1 MKEVINSVGIDIGTS
16 TTQLIFSKL
25 TIENLATSYTVPR
38 ITIVDTEVVYR
49 SEIYFTPLTNDTSI
63 DADRVK
69 KIVQEEYRKAGMKP
83 SDLQT
88 GAVIITGE
96 TARKENANEVL
107 SALSDLAGEFVV
119 ATAGPDLESVLSA
132 RGAGADTM
140 SKDNRNTVA
149 NIDIGGGTSNI
160 AVFRKGELIGTSCLD
175 IGGRLVKVEDGR
187 ISYIYDKIADFARE
201 NGISVKIGDYAD
213 ESVLKKLASLMA
225 EQLAMAVGIK
235 PKDEFHKRLYTN
247 EGVPLSENI
256 KIDAITYSGGVADI
270 IYHPVTDDW
279 FRYGDIGPML
289 GMAINQTTSFDSVQ
303 RYDSIET
310 IRATVVGAGTHTTE
324 VSGSTIRYE
333 ENVLPLKN
341 LPVVKMRKEDEDN
354 LEEFSRRLSEKVE
367 IFTGRGADD
376 CVAVAISGEKHTS
389 FKAIQE
395 LAKAIVEGLEDY
407 NKLGTPV
414 VIVSESDIGKVLG
427 NALKVQMGMDR
438 KILSIDNIFV
448 KDGDY
453 IDIGEPV
460 AGGRVVPVVTKT
472 LIFNR

>member
-49 SEIYFTPLTNDTSI
+49 SEIYFTPLINDNSI
-63 DADRVK
+63 DAEAVK
-69 KIVQEEYRKAGMKP
+69 TIVQAEYQKAGMKP
-83 SDLQT
+83 ADLQT

-107 SALSDLAGEFVV
+107 SALSDMAGEFVV

-132 RGAGADTM
+132 RGAGTDAM
-140 SKDNRNTVA
+140 SKENRNTVA

-160 AVFRKGELIGTSCLD
+160 AVFNKGELVGTSCLD
-175 IGGRLVKVEDGR
+175 IGGRLVKIENGKV
-187 ISYIYDKIADFARE
+187 SYIYDKIADFARR
-201 NGISVKIGDYAD
+201 NGLSIKVGDVAD
-213 ESVLKKLASLMA
+213 ENVLKKLTGLMA
-225 EQLAMAVGIK
+225 EQLAMAVGVK
-235 PKDEFHKRLYTN
+235 PKDELHKSLYTN
-247 EGVPLSENI
+247 DGTPLKDDI
-256 KIDAITYSGGVADI
+256 KIDAITYSGGVADVV
-270 IYHPVTDDW
+270 YNPVSDNW
-279 FRYGDIGPML
+279 FRYRDIGPML
-289 GMAINQTTSFDSVQ
+289 GMSINQTTSFDSVK

-341 LPVVKMRKEDEDN
+341 LPVVKMKKEDESN
-354 LEEFSRRLSEKVE
+354 LEEFSKKLSKKIE

-376 CVAVAISGEKHTS
+376 CVAVAISGENHTS
-389 FKAIQE
+389 FKAVQE
-395 LAKAIVEGLEDY
+395 LATAIVRGLENY

-438 KILSIDNIFV
+438 KIISIDNIFV

-453 IDIGEPV
+453 VDIGEPV